1 MTNEELEEPGEPI
14 LQEILTT
21 GGSFG
26 EECLVDNNDPR
37 RNTVITRTNC
47 DLLMLDR
54 EDYEKAT
61 HYKVQEELRKKLL
74 VVDQIYPFQTLSAVN
89 LKTLALVMT
98 RKRYKY
104 NDVIFQENS
113 PVYIIHYCHFFKL

>member
-1 MTNEELEEPGEPI
+1 MANEELEVAGEPV

-26 EECLVDNNDPR
+26 EECLVDSNDPR

-47 DLLMLDR
+47 DLLVLDR
-54 EDYEKAT
+54 VDYEEAT

-74 VVDQIYPFQTLSAVN
+74 IVDQIYPFQTLSALS

-98 RKRYKY
+98 RRRYKY

-113 PVYIIHYCHFFKL
+113 PVLLV